1 MPACQPKIES
11 VAETFTPFGGMIKVE
26 VKVKN

>member
-11 VAETFTPFGGMIKVE
+11 LGENFTPFGGMIKVE